1 MKTSLYKTVFLLSVF
16 LISISSSPIELYA
29 QQIFSSND
37 DIGGSSSGTLSVQE
51 SDNSLLYIVGGLV
64 IVGVVVY
71 AVLKNKKEKEKS
83 ETDSITI
90 DKKINKFG
98 LVLKNNQ
105 LDREKKPP
113 LPVDIYFG
121 MQHQSNYL
129 KERKYVIGLRLNI

>member
-51 SDNSLLYIVGGLV
+51 SDNSLLYIVGGAV
-64 IVGVVVY
+64 IIGIIIY
-71 AVLKNKKEKEKS
+71 AVLKENKEKES

-90 DKKINKFG
+90 DKKINNFG

-105 LDREKKPP
+105 LDREQKPP

-121 MQHQSNYL
+121 MQNQSNYL

>member
-1 MKTSLYKTVFLLSVF
+1 MKTSLYKTIFLLSLF
-16 LISISSSPIELYA
+16 LISISSSSIELYA

-51 SDNSLLYIVGGLV
+51 SDNSFLYIVGGAV
-64 IVGVVVY
+64 IIGIIIY
-71 AVLKNKKEKEKS
+71 AVLKEKKEKES

-90 DKKINKFG
+90 DKKLNDFG

-105 LDREKKPP
+105 LDKEQKPP